1 MRVKEVLGGMALV
14 LGLTLPV
21 AAAPPDMAPT
31 AHPRMGRSMDRSAM
45 QGHRHFGGWQRH
57 MRQGHSRHGRSV
69 IGVALRH
76 RQELSL
82 TPQQVDTLKNLGMDS
97 RRAAIRAAADR
108 RVAQLDLM
116 SLRQTDPVDM
126 GRVEAKVREIERL
139 RADSRL
145 AAIRTDEQA
154 KAQLTPEQREKL
166 KGFAA
171 ARWQRRGEASGRTEV
186 PLAMERQ

>member
-1 MRVKEVLGGMALV
+1 MRVKEVLGGTALV

-21 AAAPPDMAPT
+21 AAAPPDMTPA
-31 AHPRMGRSMDRSAM
+31 AHPQMGRSMDRSAM
-45 QGHRHFGGWQRH
+45 QGHRHFGGWLRH
-57 MRQGHSRHGRSV
+57 MRHGHSRQGRSV

-82 TPQQVDTLKNLGMDS
+82 TPQQVDTLKKLGMDS

-116 SLRQTDPVDM
+116 SLRQAEPVDM

-171 ARWQRRGEASGRTEV
+171 ARWQRRDQDSRRTEA
-186 PLAMERQ
+186 PLAMDRQ

>member
-1 MRVKEVLGGMALV
+1 MRVKGVLGGLALM
-14 LGLTLPV
+14 LGLTMPV
-21 AAAPPDMAPT
+21 AAAPPDIAAT
-31 AHPRMGRSMDRSAM
+31 AHPQAGRSMDRSAM

-57 MRQGHSRHGRSV
+57 MRHGHARRGRSV
-69 IGVALRH
+69 IGFALRH

-82 TPQQVDTLKNLGMDS
+82 TPQQVETFKKLGMDS
-97 RRAAIRAAADR
+97 RRAAIRAGADR

-116 SLRQTDPVDM
+116 SLRQSDPVDM

-166 KGFAA
+166 KGLAA
-171 ARWQRRGEASGRTEV
+171 ARWQRKGQDTRRSEV
-186 PLAMERQ
+186 PLAMDKQ

>member
-1 MRVKEVLGGMALV
+1 MTVKEVLGGMALV

-31 AHPRMGRSMDRSAM
+31 AHPQVGRSMDRSAM
-45 QGHRHFGGWQRH
+45 QGHRDFGGWQRH
-57 MRQGHSRHGRSV
+57 MRHGHSRHGRSV

-76 RQELSL
+76 RQELGL
-82 TPQQVDTLKNLGMDS
+82 TPQQVDTLKKLGMDS

-108 RVAQLDLM
+108 RVAQLDLV

-126 GRVEAKVREIERL
+126 GRVEAKVQEIERL

-171 ARWQRRGEASGRTEV
+171 ARWEHKGQDSRRTEA
-186 PLAMERQ
+186 PLAMDRQ